1 MPIIDPICLID
12 DHSPTISRGKQPRAS
27 GPSLKPQETI
37 MSIRS
42 ATLAATF
49 ILAALGA
56 AHADSVQPM
65 QAQRIELG
73 EVSGVV
79 YYTVE
84 RDGFHVVTT
93 LVKGE
98 AGIPVRAVSVL
109 APGQSVVLSTGAAAG
124 AVEISRQADSLLVRE
139 AAAATN

>member
-1 MPIIDPICLID
+1 
-12 DHSPTISRGKQPRAS
+12 
-27 GPSLKPQETI
+27 

-42 ATLAATF
+42 A
-49 ILAALGA
+49 ILAAAFTLTSLGA
-56 AHADSVQPM
+56 AHADNLQPL
-65 QAQRIELG
+65 QAQRIDLR

-93 LVKGE
+93 LVQGE

-109 APGQSVVLSTGAAAG
+109 APGQSVVLSTGVATG
-124 AVEISRQADSLLVRE
+124 AVEISRQADTLLVRE
-139 AAAATN
+139 AAVATN